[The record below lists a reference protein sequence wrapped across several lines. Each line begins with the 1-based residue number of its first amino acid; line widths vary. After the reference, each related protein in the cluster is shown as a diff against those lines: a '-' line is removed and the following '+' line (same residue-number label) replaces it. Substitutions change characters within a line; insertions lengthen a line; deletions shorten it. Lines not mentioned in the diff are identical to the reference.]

1 LEVEEQGLL
10 VVVLEE
16 LKEQLL
22 QFVELVVLV
31 EEVEQELQFL

>member
-1 LEVEEQGLL
+1 M
-10 VVVLEE
+10 VVLEE

-31 EEVEQELQFL
+31 EEVDQEVQYL